1 MKDLAL
7 AFSGLA
13 RKKLRTALLIF
24 AVFIAFLIYAV
35 LGAFSASLDAA
46 TGSSASSNRLVVSNR
61 INFTEVLP
69 IAYVNRVANVPNVTD
84 VSYSMWFGGYYQE
97 ERNFLIAFAVEPA
110 SYARMFSDLNI
121 PADQVQRF
129 STQRDCMLA
138 GRTDADRW
146 GWNLGDRI
154 PVSSNIWRQTDGAN
168 TWPVEVCAIA
178 EGGEE
183 LPGAG
188 VYINYEYFDEARAF
202 ANDTV
207 GNIHIQTAGAEY
219 NDQVIQDV
227 DALFQNSPA
236 ETETVTEAAFNAA
249 FIDQQGNLGLII
261 LGVTGAAFVTILLI
275 VGNAM
280 SGAIRER
287 TGEIAVM
294 KTIGFPSA
302 RIARIVVGETLLI
315 ACIGG
320 LIGLIVAWL
329 IIELGGAVLAAFS
342 PFFAT
347 LTLSPQLL
355 ATAVALM
362 ALLGLITGAIP
373 AWNAMRVNV
382 VTAFRRI

>member
-7 AFSGLA
+7 AFSGLG
-13 RKKLRTALLIF
+13 RKKLRTGLLIF

-35 LGAFSASLDAA
+35 LGAFSASLNAA

-110 SYARMFSDLNI
+110 SYARIFSDLNI
-121 PADQVQRF
+121 PADQVGRF

-146 GWNLGDRI
+146 GWELGDRI
-154 PVSSNIWRQTDGAN
+154 PVSSNIWRQADGSN

-178 EGGEE
+178 EGSNE

-207 GNIHIQTAGAEY
+207 GNIHIQTTSADA
-219 NDQVIQDV
+219 NDQVIEDV

-315 ACIGG
+315 AFIGG
-320 LIGLIVAWL
+320 LIGVGLAWTLIAF
-329 IIELGGAVLAAFS
+329 GGSALAAFS

-355 ATAVALM
+355 ATAAGLM

-382 VTAFRRI
+382 ITAFRRI

>member
-13 RKKLRTALLIF
+13 RKKLRTALLVF

-110 SYARMFSDLNI
+110 SYARIFSDLNI
-121 PADQVQRF
+121 PAEQVQRF
-129 STQRDCMLA
+129 ATQRDCMLA

-146 GWNLGDRI
+146 GWQLGDRV
-154 PVSSNIWRQTDGAN
+154 PVSSNIWRQADGSN

-178 EGGEE
+178 EGGED

-207 GNIHIQTAGAEY
+207 GNIHIQTAGADV
-219 NDQVIQDV
+219 NDQVIEDV

-287 TGEIAVM
+287 TSEIAVM

-329 IIELGGAVLAAFS
+329 IVELGGAALAAFS

-355 ATAVALM
+355 ATAVVLM